1 MIPGVCAVPQDAW
14 YKPVKKNGRLVDVG
28 ANINRLTGHRP
39 SPLAKGNPQHSNLV
53 EVRKAALK
61 TEA

>member
-1 MIPGVCAVPQDAW
+1 MPQGAW

-28 ANINRLTGHRP
+28 ANINRLPGHRP

-53 EVRKAALK
+53 KVRKAALK